1 MANHAILVQDVV
13 QAENIKAYNR
23 SAMCTTDDI
32 DNGNVFYLATKSS
45 TAGEGE
51 VWLATEPATGSGL
64 LCSFHYIGTTY
75 ISIADGSIG
84 TQRATA
90 YQFECVDNTTGMW
103 MAYSPEIVTIE
114 TASGK
119 LYRGLSNDPRD
130 FTNLEDYVFDAFK
143 PQVGDIIT
151 LSSDGITGSK
161 ATGDYA
167 VATNAQ
173 YALAWAAAANS

>member
-1 MANHAILVQDVV
+1 MANHAILVQDAV
-13 QAENIKAYNR
+13 QAEDLKVFNR
-23 SAMCTTDDI
+23 SAKAASDDI
-32 DNGNVFYLATKSS
+32 DNGNIFYLATKST

-51 VWLATEPATGSGL
+51 VWMATEPATGSGL
-64 LCSFHYIGTTY
+64 LCSFHYLATTY
-75 ISIADGSIG
+75 ISIGDGSVG

-130 FTNLEDYVFDAFK
+130 FTNLGGYVFDAFK
-143 PQVGDIIT
+143 PQKGDIIT
-151 LSSDGITGSK
+151 LSADGITGSK
-161 ATGDYA
+161 STGDYA
-167 VATNAQ
+167 VATNGQ
-173 YALAWAAAANS
+173 YALAWAAAANT